1 MKTVS
6 CIIIYIAC
14 PACKRSSTLRFSFV
28 LNAAYSEIIYKI
40 LIFFQRIKFFQILL
54 YLLQF
59 KFVSILKELW
69 MFG

>member
-40 LIFFQRIKFFQILL
+40 LIFFQRIKFFQIL
-54 YLLQF
+54 
-59 KFVSILKELW
+59 
-69 MFG
+69 